1 MTNISID
8 KLLAIGI
15 ALSAEKDGESLLET
29 ILTSAMEITNCDG
42 GTIYIKSEA
51 EQALYFRVMITKSLG
66 VFSGGRRGEIDLPPV
81 PLSRR
86 NMSAAAAAD
95 NKLLNVADVYDCD
108 DYDFS
113 GTKRYDDATGYLS
126 KSMLAVPLE
135 NDYGDVIGVLQ
146 LINAMDE
153 SGNVVPFDKES
164 EEVLKSLS
172 SQTAICLTNMNYSAE
187 IKELLDSFVRVM
199 SAAID
204 ARSPYNANHTRNMVK
219 NAEGFIDWLAETG
232 NPWRFDE
239 TSKQQ
244 FLMSVWLHDV
254 GKLVIP
260 LEVMDK
266 ESRLGAGYEEVTRRF
281 ETILLRGKIAFL
293 ENKLDKERYDA
304 LVKEINETKEFIDS
318 INRAAFLPD
327 ETLERIKRLGE
338 RAYKDGAG
346 EIRWLSQKE
355 TEALLI
361 RKGTLTEAERN
372 TIEDHVLMTRKMLGE
387 MSFSKNYRRVP
398 EISSAHHEY
407 INGSGYPDKLKGDD
421 VSIEARLLTILDIYD
436 ALTARDRPYKPAV
449 PVGKA
454 FEILDS
460 MAGDGQLDGGIL
472 KLFKE
477 YLSGAKGG
485 L

>member
-8 KLLAIGI
+8 KLLEIGI
-15 ALSAEKDGESLLET
+15 ALSAEKDGERLLET
-29 ILTSAMEITNCDG
+29 ILAAAMDITNCDG

-51 EQALYFRVMITKSLG
+51 EQALCFRVMITKSMG
-66 VFSGGRRGEIDLPPV
+66 VFSGGRRGKIDLPPV
-81 PLSRR
+81 PLSGR
-86 NMSAAAAAD
+86 NMSAAAAIGK
-95 NKLLNVADVYDCD
+95 KLLNVADVYDCD

-153 SGNVVPFDKES
+153 KGNVVPFDKES

-219 NAEGFIDWLAETG
+219 NAECFIDWLTETG

-266 ESRLGAGYEEVTRRF
+266 ESRLGAAYEEVTRRF

-293 ENKLDKERYDA
+293 ENKLEKEKYEK
-304 LVKEINETKEFIDS
+304 LVGEINETKEFIDG

-327 ETLERIKRLGE
+327 DTLERIRNIGG
-338 RAYKDGAG
+338 RAYEDETG
-346 EIRWLSQKE
+346 EILWLLPKE
-355 TEALLI
+355 IEALSI
-361 RKGTLTEAERN
+361 RKGTLTDSERN
-372 TIEDHVLMTRKMLGE
+372 TIENHVLMTRKMLGE

-398 EISSAHHEY
+398 EISGSHHEY
-407 INGSGYPDKLKGDD
+407 INGSGYPDKLKDED
-421 VSIEARLLTILDIYD
+421 VSMEARLLTILDIYD

-449 PVGKA
+449 PADKA
-454 FEILDS
+454 FNILDS
-460 MAGDGQLDGGIL
+460 MAADGQLDGMIL

-477 YLSGAKGG
+477 FLAGAV
-485 L
+485 